1 MNDDLQL
8 IRELLDA
15 PGPTAQ
21 ATVQARNRLTAAT
34 QRRPSRHP
42 IRPAFAGAAAVVTVT
57 AAVLAFSLGQ
67 PDAVTRGPSGGA
79 ATQARQLGAHD
90 LLLAAATTAGAEKSA
105 RYWHTE
111 AVVVRGPVHVQGY
124 DLASRSVVEYWL
136 AKDPQ
141 DASWVGQ
148 RDLGYRPL
156 SPQDTAKW
164 AAAGKPTTWNVTA
177 DNAAGHDTLR
187 AAPGRATL
195 ATMSAS
201 MFLQSLGGFDTVEVN
216 ALPTGPAQLK
226 KLFQDR
232 IVERATAA
240 RPGTP
245 DGDANLLRAMTELL
259 VQVPAS
265 PAVRAAAFTVI
276 ANLPGIT
283 TREHVK
289 DAEGRG
295 GVRITLLNN
304 GSSIDQANSI
314 VLDPATHRLFA
325 REYNATDA
333 GNGKAVKSGNETFLK
348 TEWTDRKPSAPTRS

>member
-1 MNDDLQL
+1 MNEDLQL

-21 ATVQARNRLTAAT
+21 STVQARNKLAAAM
-34 QRRPSRHP
+34 QRRPSHHT
-42 IRPAFAGAAAVVTVT
+42 IRSALAGAAAVV
-57 AAVLAFSLGQ
+57 AAGVLAFSLGQ
-67 PDAVTRGPSGGA
+67 PDAVTRGRSVGA
-79 ATQARQLGAHD
+79 ATEAGQSGAHD
-90 LLLAAATTAGAEKSA
+90 LLLAAATTAGAEKTA

-124 DLASRSVVEYWL
+124 DLASRTVVEYWL

-156 SPQDTAKW
+156 SPRDTTKW

-187 AAPGRATL
+187 ATPGKATL
-195 ATMSAS
+195 EKMSAS

-240 RPGTP
+240 LPGTP
-245 DGDANLLRAMTELL
+245 DGDANLFRAMTELL

-265 PAVRAAAFTVI
+265 PAVRAAAFKVI

-283 TREHVK
+283 IQEHVR
-289 DAEGRG
+289 DAEGRD
-295 GVRITLLNN
+295 GVRITLRNN
-304 GSSIDQANSI
+304 GSSVDQANSI
-314 VLDPATHRLFA
+314 LLDPATHQLFA
-325 REYNATDA
+325 REYNATAA

-348 TEWTDRKPSAPTRS
+348 IGWTDGKPSAPARS